1 MIKRLRKAFILP
13 LIILLNICI
22 YNNIDVMAKKSSPPA
37 VKKAAQAQAYVKIP
51 QTIAFYKGDWIYI
64 LPANSSQP
72 VKLVKGC
79 SPSLSPDGKTIVY
92 QLIGNDGNSG
102 LSVID
107 VDSKQVK
114 TLIPKGQFIREAKV
128 SPKGDLVAY
137 AYYDTNANSDLLYL
151 MNMDGSNKKKLLSAA
166 KTGDNNKNLPNS
178 MFSINWNADGNSV
191 VFQDMDHYYEVNLNG
206 EIINKQSTKPIAAN
220 NLTSADYFTFNPLN
234 HDVVAYTKSVKGT
247 KEFEYTYHEPNTAL
261 FTYNTKTKASKR
273 LTPPDIMAMN
283 PIWSADGKFIYFVG
297 FRDYQ
302 HEIDR
307 FDIYRINPDG
317 TGLIKIG
324 KGEGLS
330 L

>member
-1 MIKRLRKAFILP
+1 MINDLRKGFISG
-13 LIILLNICI
+13 LIILLSICI
-22 YNNIDVMAKKSSPPA
+22 FNNSIVMAKKGSLPVA
-37 VKKAAQAQAYVKIP
+37 KKTVQSQTYVKVP
-51 QTIAFYKGDWIYI
+51 QNIAFTKGDWIYF

-72 VKLVKGC
+72 QRIVKGC
-79 SPSLSPDGKTIVY
+79 NPSLSSDGKNIAYSVM
-92 QLIGNDGNSG
+92 GNDGNSG
-102 LSVID
+102 LYIID

-114 TLIPKGQFIREAKV
+114 TVAPKGQFIREAKF
-128 SPKGDLVAY
+128 SPKEELISY
-137 AYYDTNANSDLLYL
+137 AYYDMKTGSDLLYL
-151 MNMDGSNKKKLLSAA
+151 VKLDGSNKKLLLSAA
-166 KTGDNNKNLPNS
+166 KTGETNKNLPNS

-191 VFQDMDHYYEVNLNG
+191 VFQDMDNYYEVNLNG

-220 NLTSADYFTFNPLN
+220 NLTSADFFTFNPLN
-234 HDVVAYTKSVKGT
+234 HDLMAYTKSVKGT

-261 FTYNTKTKASKR
+261 FTYNVKTKENKR
-273 LTPPDIMAMN
+273 LTPPDVMAIN

-307 FDIYRINPDG
+307 FDIYRINSDG
-317 TGLIKIG
+317 TGLMKVG